1 MVVIFSHPRR
11 FCSLGF
17 TRIIIEHGSGND
29 SQNGMAA
36 VAIFISLKETNLHKA
51 TLLSALVFLSVHS
64 VYGQA
69 PTGTGARSRPAAR
82 GIAPQGNFPRF
93 EIFEGYSYLHVDT
106 AGHPKSGSNFNG
118 WESSLTFNPNRL
130 IGIEADVSAHDQGNC
145 GGVTGLTCKQLSF
158 LAGPKLTH
166 RGGRTTIFA
175 HGLFGG
181 DHVSSGFLGL
191 SRAEVDSAL
200 AFGGGLD
207 YAATR
212 HLSIRV
218 AQVDYLLTLHARG
231 LGGIHQNNVRASV
244 GVVLTL
250 GGR

>member
-1 MVVIFSHPRR
+1 
-11 FCSLGF
+11 
-17 TRIIIEHGSGND
+17 
-29 SQNGMAA
+29 
-36 VAIFISLKETNLHKA
+36 LHKPA
-51 TLLSALVFLSVHS
+51 LLSALLFFSALSAH
-64 VYGQA
+64 GQA
-69 PTGTGARSRPAAR
+69 SKGVGVNTQPAAR
-82 GIAPQGNFPRF
+82 GVGPRGNFPRF
-93 EIFEGYSYLHVDT
+93 EILEAYSYLNVDT
-106 AGHPKSGSNFNG
+106 TGHPTSGRNFYG
-118 WESSLTFNPNRL
+118 WESSATYNPNGW
-130 IGIEADVSAHDQGNC
+130 IGVEMDVSAHDQFNC

-158 LAGPKLTH
+158 LGGPKLAYRST
-166 RGGRTTIFA
+166 RTTIFT

-200 AFGGGLD
+200 AVGGGLD

>member
-1 MVVIFSHPRR
+1 M
-11 FCSLGF
+11 
-17 TRIIIEHGSGND
+17 
-29 SQNGMAA
+29 
-36 VAIFISLKETNLHKA
+36 HKPA
-51 TLLSALVFLSVHS
+51 LLSALFFLSVLSAH
-64 VYGQA
+64 GQA
-69 PTGTGARSRPAAR
+69 PSGVGANTQPAAR
-82 GIAPQGNFPRF
+82 GAGLRGNFPRV
-93 EIFEGYSYLHVDT
+93 EILEAYSYLNVDT
-106 AGHPKSGSNFNG
+106 AGHPTSGRNFNG
-118 WESSLTFNPNRL
+118 WESSATYNPNGW
-130 IGIEADVSAHDQGNC
+130 IGVEMDVSAHDQFNC

-158 LAGPKLTH
+158 LGGPKLAYRST
-166 RGGRTTIFA
+166 RTTIFT

-200 AFGGGLD
+200 AVGGGLD